1 MLAQNFECS
10 IDPSS
15 FPTGIVT
22 WLKGAASVTFPK
34 KIIAKIQFNAK
45 PPKQIIQSV
54 IAVFIKLTLLK
65 YKEPSIIEPE
75 SARNNGY
82 TFLATAP
89 SNGNIK
95 TELYWILYSG
105 LVESKLL

>member
-34 KIIAKIQFNAK
+34 KIIADHYLMQYTPYNTQHMTPTHKETFTTNSTQPILPHLRCYPSRSTAG
-45 PPKQIIQSV
+45 
-54 IAVFIKLTLLK
+54 
-65 YKEPSIIEPE
+65 YK
-75 SARNNGY
+75 
-82 TFLATAP
+82 
-89 SNGNIK
+89 
-95 TELYWILYSG
+95 
-105 LVESKLL
+105 